1 MSRSFFLGTRL
12 GMQSLQ
18 VFGFIWLFDKVSAE
32 LVWDISRSARFLC
45 YQRKKELIFWA
56 RPGFKL
62 THLCDPSD
70 HRRPYVAGFA
80 PLLSKV
86 TWNVKNSYKLCMRYW
101 ISWWLLG
108 FFLFIILARNID
120 CKSILQKTLNKFGL
134 VASKYERKSRYKS
147 NFQCV
152 SLCRCVCFNMSR
164 HMFLQSAFQFGF
176 LSSKPSLFPLESS
189 LEFVIHRGKPKFI
202 SLPVKFPAD
211 RSKFQFCT
219 MAQSKL
225 IIIFTLT
232 SLLWSHF

>member
-1 MSRSFFLGTRL
+1 
-12 GMQSLQ
+12 MQSLQ

-152 SLCRCVCFNMSR
+152 SLRLICPSR
-164 HMFLQSAFQFGF
+164 HMFSKVRFSFAFYPGNLVFF
-176 LSSKPSLFPLESS
+176 SWNLAWNSLSTVEKTNLLVFRLNSTPIDQNISFVLLPPEVSL
-189 LEFVIHRGKPKFI
+189 
-202 SLPVKFPAD
+202 
-211 RSKFQFCT
+211 
-219 MAQSKL
+219 
-225 IIIFTLT
+225 
-232 SLLWSHF
+232 